1 MAPLSVRVSGMQ
13 SARQEIPINF
23 FLLLLNS
30 FLFVVKEISQAP
42 SVNANQHKR
51 MVFLSGG
58 IGEERRFAWCF
69 RPHYGWLDV

>member
-1 MAPLSVRVSGMQ
+1 MAPLSVPVSGMQ

-30 FLFVVKEISQAP
+30 FRFVVKEISQAP
-42 SVNANQHKR
+42 SVICKSAHKR

-58 IGEERRFAWCF
+58 VGEE
-69 RPHYGWLDV
+69 